1 MPWLTSTDELPRHP
15 CRVLIAGSTGAGKS
29 TLARAVARQLKI
41 DYFEIDAL
49 YHGPD
54 WIPQPSF
61 ESSVDARIATS
72 AWVTEWQ
79 YSSVQSRLADRADL
93 MVWLDLPR
101 QTVMRSVIRRTI
113 RRSLS
118 GAQLWNGNQEPALRT
133 ILTDHDHIIRWAWRT
148 HHPRREQIRA
158 CLQARP
164 HLDAVAL
171 RCREDAA
178 TWLTGPLARAATRT

>member
-133 ILTDHDHIIRWAWRT
+133 ILTDHDHIIRWRGAPITPAASRSGRASKPALTWTPWR
-148 HHPRREQIRA
+148 
-158 CLQARP
+158 C
-164 HLDAVAL
+164 
-171 RCREDAA
+171 AA
-178 TWLTGPLARAATRT
+178 EKTQRHG